1 MTPVRHKTVAAAR
14 ERRTSHWTDAY
25 GNDLCLHFLLSTH
38 EAEWCVS
45 SHVWTQC
52 FSRVLKKSAS
62 GVLASL
68 RGSTYGTE
76 YDSPLRL
83 LRPCWT
89 AILSTLH
96 GQLESSQT
104 SIPVMAAGAK
114 MSFSATC

>member
-1 MTPVRHKTVAAAR
+1 MFLRYMPALDVRD
-14 ERRTSHWTDAY
+14 EDSP
-25 GNDLCLHFLLSTH
+25 S
-38 EAEWCVS
+38 
-45 SHVWTQC
+45 
-52 FSRVLKKSAS
+52 SRVLKKSAS

-68 RGSTYGTE
+68 RGSTYGAE

-83 LRPCWT
+83 LRPCRT

-96 GQLESSQT
+96 GQLESPQT

>member
-1 MTPVRHKTVAAAR
+1 VYCEGSTSLVFLRYKPALDVRD
-14 ERRTSHWTDAY
+14 EDSP
-25 GNDLCLHFLLSTH
+25 S
-38 EAEWCVS
+38 
-45 SHVWTQC
+45 
-52 FSRVLKKSAS
+52 SRVLKKSAS

-68 RGSTYGTE
+68 RGSTYGAE